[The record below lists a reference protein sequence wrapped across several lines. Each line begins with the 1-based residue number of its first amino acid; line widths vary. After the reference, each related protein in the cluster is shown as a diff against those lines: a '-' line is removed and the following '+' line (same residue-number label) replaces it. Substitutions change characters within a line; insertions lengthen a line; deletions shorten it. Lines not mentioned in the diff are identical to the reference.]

1 MALTF
6 WLLFTVSFLKI
17 KTIPIHNLFVLYLQL
32 LIELNSMKKYELQI
46 IFMFLD
52 VHNFCK
58 SELRCSYQI
67 RSYRKRVHLIALFKT
82 ATRIMEFFF
91 FNILK

>member
-1 MALTF
+1 MAQTF

-17 KTIPIHNLFVLYLQL
+17 KTIPIYNHFVLYLQF

-67 RSYRKRVHLIALFKT
+67 RSYRKKSA
-82 ATRIMEFFF
+82 
-91 FNILK
+91 FNCIVQNGNKNWSSFSSIY